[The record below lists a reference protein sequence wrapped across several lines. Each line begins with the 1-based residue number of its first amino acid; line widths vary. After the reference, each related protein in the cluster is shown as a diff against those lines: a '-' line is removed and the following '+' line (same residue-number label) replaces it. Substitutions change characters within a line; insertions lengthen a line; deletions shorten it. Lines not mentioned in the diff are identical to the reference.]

1 VSASID
7 VHLPTTLRLY
17 CEIHSQVCVDAVDIQ
32 SALEDLQRNYPS
44 LYQSIC
50 DETGKVR
57 RHINLFVN
65 TTWVPARNAGGLA
78 MQLKQGDVL
87 TIWPAVSGG

>member
-1 VSASID
+1 MSASID
-7 VHLPTTLRLY
+7 VHLPTTLRHY
-17 CEIHSQVCVDAVDIQ
+17 CEIHSPVSVDAVDIQ

-50 DETGKVR
+50 DETGTVR

-65 TTWVPARNAGGLA
+65 ATWVPVSDAGGLA